1 MTIKIEPRPQ
11 RVKTIVGNV
20 SNAGKEL
27 KVAARGS
34 TTC

>member
-1 MTIKIEPRPQ
+1 MTMIVEPTPR

-27 KVAARGS
+27 KDVGHGS